1 MDVKYLRRFTTLA
14 NQKREGRFGSASV
27 CLVSQK
33 TYPKER
39 LAKETYAEEM
49 EFCDN
54 RRTAVANLWRRQ
66 AFSAH
71 LVIHPSV
78 DPAYNFLLSR
88 TRRDATRC
96 PPPSWCAEQKLTHGA
111 SQRLPKNPHPPCHD
125 VAVPLMWSGGL
136 AIIHSHRFL
145 PRRATRQPAH
155 ASLAVGTV

>member
-14 NQKREGRFGSASV
+14 NQKREGRIGSASV

-33 TYPKER
+33 SYPKER

-49 EFCDN
+49 EFCDT
-54 RRTAVANLWRRQ
+54 RRTAVANLWRGQ

-96 PPPSWCAEQKLTHGA
+96 PAGVQSRSSLMGHRRGCPRTH
-111 SQRLPKNPHPPCHD
+111 
-125 VAVPLMWSGGL
+125 
-136 AIIHSHRFL
+136 IHLVMTWRS
-145 PRRATRQPAH
+145 P
-155 ASLAVGTV
+155 